1 MKKISKS
8 KNPLPLAKKTK
19 QNKKPGG
26 NLRKLYFALKCQYS
40 EAKDTSETGIDWFL
54 RLEDLT
60 SMEYSQSD
68 WITVCWDYDS
78 SSYGGDQGRIDET
91 YGILMDWE
99 PLRSFPILIYYICK

>member
-40 EAKDTSETGIDWFL
+40 EAKDTSETGID
-54 RLEDLT
+54 
-60 SMEYSQSD
+60 
-68 WITVCWDYDS
+68 
-78 SSYGGDQGRIDET
+78 
-91 YGILMDWE
+91 
-99 PLRSFPILIYYICK
+99 